1 MKEKGKENEYMHKEM
16 VEKDK
21 WVKQLFYNIIIH
33 QNIPKIFSFQIS
45 KLKSIL
51 TKMPYTRL

>member
-21 WVKQLFYNIIIH
+21 WVKKLFYNI
-33 QNIPKIFSFQIS
+33 NSSKYSKICSFQIS